1 MPEFITFKTFNDAP
15 AAWAFTDLL
24 DENGIEYQSEEGN
37 MSSDF
42 IDNQELPVKYIIKI
56 HPNDFT
62 QAAEVLKTSEAGGI
76 KKDYSLFDFTDAELM
91 EILQKPDE
99 WRASDYKRARIR
111 LAEKGVDV
119 SDETIA
125 RLKQDREAALKQH
138 NEPQTGWII
147 AGYICVLA
155 GGVLGL
161 FIGWHLAFQKR
172 TLPDGWWAYEYNDA
186 TRRQGKTILR
196 LSMITTIITFFL
208 YLDALSKR

>member
-15 AAWAFTDLL
+15 TAWAFTDLL

-42 IDNQELPVKYIIKI
+42 IDNQELSVKYIIKI

-62 QAAEVLKTSEAGGI
+62 RATEVLKTSEAGGI
-76 KKDYSLFDFTDAELM
+76 KKDYSLFDFTDVELM

-99 WRASDYKRARIR
+99 WRASDYELARKR
-111 LAEKGVDV
+111 LAERGVDV

-125 RLKQDREAALKQH
+125 RFKKDRETALKAQK
-138 NEPQTGWII
+138 ESQITWII
-147 AGYICVLA
+147 AGYICALA

-161 FIGWHLAFQKR
+161 FIGWHLIFQKR
-172 TLPDGWWAYEYNDA
+172 TLPGGWWVYEYNDA
-186 TRRQGKTILR
+186 DRRQGRAILW
-196 LSMITTIITFFL
+196 LSTVVSLLTFFL